1 MEKKTTKIL
10 IIISAIILAGGL
22 ITAALFLTKGT
33 IKNKKDKGSDKD
45 GNIINGPFQPEEIRQ
60 AGKHIYYSS
69 RFIENNHMERDE
81 VREVMDYLEILDET
95 LTEDIFVCGA
105 YKSYL
110 GGRNISAYQ
119 YLNGAIIPDVYYQS
133 ALNASYPTLVLTDRH
148 KPVTSLDTTDII
160 PAEELFDKVMD
171 LAEINRDKMFFD
183 KNDQTE
189 ITGTYRLEYD
199 ANKDILYY
207 SFRIN
212 EYSEVC
218 INAKTGD
225 FTKQHFWDGVY
236 VD

>member
-22 ITAALFLTKGT
+22 
-33 IKNKKDKGSDKD
+33 
-45 GNIINGPFQPEEIRQ
+45 
-60 AGKHIYYSS
+60 
-69 RFIENNHMERDE
+69 
-81 VREVMDYLEILDET
+81 
-95 LTEDIFVCGA
+95 
-105 YKSYL
+105 
-110 GGRNISAYQ
+110 
-119 YLNGAIIPDVYYQS
+119 
-133 ALNASYPTLVLTDRH
+133 
-148 KPVTSLDTTDII
+148 
-160 PAEELFDKVMD
+160 
-171 LAEINRDKMFFD
+171 
-183 KNDQTE
+183 

-225 FTKQHFWDGVY
+225 FTEQHFWDGVY